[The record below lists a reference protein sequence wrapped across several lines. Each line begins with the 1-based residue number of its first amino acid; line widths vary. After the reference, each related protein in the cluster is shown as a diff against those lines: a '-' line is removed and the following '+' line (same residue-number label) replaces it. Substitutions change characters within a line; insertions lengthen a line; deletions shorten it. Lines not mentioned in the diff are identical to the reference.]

1 MQDGGGPAQGP
12 TRGRKRS
19 VWERESEN
27 DSNGNNHEI
36 DTNIYTA
43 DDLEETSP
51 AKRLQN
57 SQGEAI
63 TIPPPRRPLKF
74 NAQRLLNTLAFTR
87 LSLTANFSKFN
98 PASSFI
104 ILCMVSE
111 QNELYHALWYVER
124 ASFPVAQGL
133 GLTMLQM
140 VARYCQSCIRC
151 RQRSKH

>member
-1 MQDGGGPAQGP
+1 MIKTARLVALAIAALAAACSKQSPPQAA
-12 TRGRKRS
+12 T
-19 VWERESEN
+19 
-27 DSNGNNHEI
+27 DSAAELVLKNA
-36 DTNIYTA
+36 NIYTV

-74 NAQRLLNTLAFTR
+74 NAQRLLNHLAFTR

-111 QNELYHALWYVER
+111 QNELYHALW
-124 ASFPVAQGL
+124 
-133 GLTMLQM
+133 
-140 VARYCQSCIRC
+140 
-151 RQRSKH
+151 